1 MRGWIMDNVG
11 PRIMMDCRFT
21 SFLSK
26 KIFMYCGRS
35 SFRLHDV
42 TSHVLPR
49 LAFFV
54 ACITRQTVMKQIQLP
69 ILSLEQ
75 GIQIFPNMT
84 SRGIHLLQP
93 CTSTPLNSDDD
104 SDIEGFPMDELSYML
119 RDSTMETSGDEDSY
133 TDEYVC

>member
-1 MRGWIMDNVG
+1 MACAESTYTNTVG
-11 PRIMMDCRFT
+11 RRSVKTKAII
-21 SFLSK
+21 K
-26 KIFMYCGRS
+26 GRS
-35 SFRLHDV
+35 
-42 TSHVLPR
+42 
-49 LAFFV
+49 
-54 ACITRQTVMKQIQLP
+54 
-69 ILSLEQ
+69 Q

-133 TDEYVC
+133 TDDPRTFFRHQQAYLCPLEM